1 MPPPSPVIKGI
12 DTQRDIIIKSKA
24 TTNNAMAVNN
34 NGGISNMP
42 PANITSAIYSAIAKI
57 IVNIVAT
64 QNHGFV
70 LKDKI
75 DNIMVIIEKI
85 IIRFLQRILEHQLN
99 VLKH

>member
-1 MPPPSPVIKGI
+1 
-12 DTQRDIIIKSKA
+12 
-24 TTNNAMAVNN
+24 
-34 NGGISNMP
+34 MP